1 MIMINLKA
9 IVGKSH
15 TRGLEHSQQS
25 LIYIISIRHNGL
37 KYSPTPNQADLVS
50 HVIQAL
56 LREWKPCLLQSA
68 DIRGRNELAKERL
81 SHRPVYH
88 KGDC

>member
-1 MIMINLKA
+1 MISSKA

-15 TRGLEHSQQS
+15 TRGLEHSHKS

-37 KYSPTPNQADLVS
+37 KHSPMPDQADLLS

-56 LREWKPCLLQSA
+56 LREWKPCLLQFV
-68 DIRGRNELAKERL
+68 DIREQNGLAKERL

-88 KGDC
+88 KKG